1 MQHDLEA
8 LSRTKDIRKSEM
20 VLARDLKAEHQPES
34 KAKLL
39 LMRAK
44 LRLLSGRHQESLED
58 LRESAALYDF
68 STVPEFMEVSA
79 DAHFQ
84 AYEHAKVG
92 FVDRTQL
99 KLAEANYLS
108 IIRDHPRYTNLG
120 WIHYQLGRLRLI
132 SGEAKL
138 AETEFQAALFA
149 PSYVTPLT
157 AYCFERLA
165 FIAMYETRDYHRAL
179 ALIDKAIVVY
189 PVEEP
194 PVWLVQSHLL
204 RSKILQYLDL
214 SLAFTAAKTAHQ
226 IAHQHGA
233 STRAIIGDTLLVA
246 AEIAAKMKNHERE
259 CIELLEQF
267 IATNRTPPGVDVT
280 WSRIHEL
287 LGNARYALG
296 QFEAAI
302 TAYHSMLHY
311 NPYHPWDNSIYNRIA
326 QCHYNLGQYQKAIET
341 AQSVVENP
349 DTSEA
354 VIAYELLVKTYTAM
368 HRDDEAQQASA
379 KLAKLKQ
386 SAS

>member
-1 MQHDLEA
+1 MNHDLEA
-8 LSRTKDIRKSEM
+8 LSRTKDIRKAEM

-34 KAKLL
+34 KARLL

-44 LRLLSGRHQESLED
+44 LRLLSGRYQESLED

-68 STVPEFMEVSA
+68 STTAEFMEVSG

-92 FVDRTQL
+92 FVDRAQL
-99 KLAEANYLS
+99 KLAESAYLS
-108 IIRDHPRYTNLG
+108 IVRHHPRYTNIG

-138 AETEFQAALFA
+138 AEAEFQTALFA
-149 PSYVTPLT
+149 PSYVPSLT

-165 FIAMYETRDYHRAL
+165 FIAMYETRDYYRAL
-179 ALIDKAIVVY
+179 GLIDKAVVVY
-189 PVEEP
+189 PAEEP
-194 PVWLVQSHLL
+194 PVWLIQAHLL

-214 SLAFTAAKTAHQ
+214 SLAFAAAKTAHQ
-226 IAHQHGA
+226 LAHQHGA
-233 STRAIIGDTLLVA
+233 GTRAVIGDTLLIA
-246 AEIAAKMKNHERE
+246 AEIASKMKNHERE

-267 IATNRTPPGVDVT
+267 IAVSRTPPGVDVT

-296 QFEAAI
+296 QYDAAI
-302 TAYHSMLHY
+302 AAYHSMLHF

-326 QCHYNLGQYQKAIET
+326 QCHYNLSQYEKAVEV
-341 AQSVVENP
+341 AQSVIQNP

-354 VIAYELLVKTYTAM
+354 VVAYELLVKSYLAM
-368 HRDDEAQQASA
+368 RKDNEAQQASA
-379 KLAKLKQ
+379 RLAKLKQ
-386 SAS
+386 SVG